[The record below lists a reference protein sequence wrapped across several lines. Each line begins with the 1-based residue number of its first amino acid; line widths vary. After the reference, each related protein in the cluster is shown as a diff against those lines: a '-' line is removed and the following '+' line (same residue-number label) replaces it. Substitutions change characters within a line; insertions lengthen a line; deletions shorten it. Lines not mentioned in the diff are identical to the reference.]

1 MSGQGSNDDC
11 YFYFYSSCTKGG
23 DCPFRHCQ
31 AALGTETVC
40 SLWREGRCFRDN
52 CKFRHMESRINRG
65 HIQCY
70 WEDQPSG
77 CLKPHCVFMHRK
89 PRSNIHPKSG
99 NEGLILPLS
108 TATSQTSPS
117 SKAAEVKEL
126 SRNSPCNPVESYS
139 SNIDDSEMCP
149 SSIPIEPII
158 FSFDNEESDSESA
171 SSTPMKSVSCDTK
184 CSSVTVEKNL
194 SDTLLGRNDDFGI
207 KTLEQIKMEKIH
219 KESDNFYKLAY
230 DAPLI
235 DPLQIKMKADV
246 FMPEIYP
253 SNSDF
258 ISICERPIDNPVS
271 VCTDSKLHSPE
282 NERSFKSRI
291 LKRRNVS
298 LYSTSEKSV
307 PPKKVVCLKR
317 GKEDDNFDFKI
328 KTLDEIRQEKI
339 NKSASKEVPY
349 ESTLQN
355 ISIVNG
361 DVNQSSTSSNKNE
374 SVCINGRPFRR
385 LKIRRQ
391 INESLSNIS
400 ILQEADSSS
409 DCQKK
414 ERNQM
419 VLHEVQNISDD
430 QNKADSKG
438 KRKESQSSSADVRPA
453 KQLKTNDLPKKAT
466 TAAESEERLVKCSR
480 PIIKRKRSSSLLQ
493 TSVSPS
499 KEVSSTVVKL
509 SEPVL
514 QKSEELHS
522 ESNTSSKK
530 IIRDSGI
537 SDNEKRIPKTSVDEI
552 DNFLLNE
559 ADVTLDYEPDGAI
572 NESDDI
578 LLEIEQLLES

>member
-1 MSGQGSNDDC
+1 M
-11 YFYFYSSCTKGG
+11 
-23 DCPFRHCQ
+23 
-31 AALGTETVC
+31 
-40 SLWREGRCFRDN
+40 
-52 CKFRHMESRINRG
+52 
-65 HIQCY
+65 
-70 WEDQPSG
+70 
-77 CLKPHCVFMHRK
+77 
-89 PRSNIHPKSG
+89 
-99 NEGLILPLS
+99 
-108 TATSQTSPS
+108 
-117 SKAAEVKEL
+117 
-126 SRNSPCNPVESYS
+126 
-139 SNIDDSEMCP
+139 
-149 SSIPIEPII
+149 
-158 FSFDNEESDSESA
+158 
-171 SSTPMKSVSCDTK
+171 
-184 CSSVTVEKNL
+184 
-194 SDTLLGRNDDFGI
+194 
-207 KTLEQIKMEKIH
+207 
-219 KESDNFYKLAY
+219 
-230 DAPLI
+230 
-235 DPLQIKMKADV
+235 
-246 FMPEIYP
+246 
-253 SNSDF
+253 
-258 ISICERPIDNPVS
+258 
-271 VCTDSKLHSPE
+271 
-282 NERSFKSRI
+282 
-291 LKRRNVS
+291 
-298 LYSTSEKSV
+298 
-307 PPKKVVCLKR
+307 
-317 GKEDDNFDFKI
+317 
-328 KTLDEIRQEKI
+328 DEIRQEKI
-339 NKSASKEVPY
+339 NKSVSKEVPN
-349 ESTLQN
+349 ESTLQS

-361 DVNQSSTSSNKNE
+361 DVNESSTSSNKNE

-438 KRKESQSSSADVRPA
+438 KRKESQSSSVDVRPA